1 MARGPIRRHRSSSI
15 TRAEHETPATRS
27 NWTPEDA
34 LQAAMASAA
43 FTCSEI
49 LRGREGGSA
58 FFAPAALP
66 RLSAA
71 APHPALLPR
80 LTAAARRTPRCRASA
95 AQPPS
100 VAA

>member
-1 MARGPIRRHRSSSI
+1 MARGPIPRHQGSSI
-15 TRAEHETPATRS
+15 TRAERETPATCS
-27 NWTPEDA
+27 DCTPEDA
-34 LQAAMASAA
+34 LQPAMASAA

-95 AQPPS
+95 VRPPS